1 MTNGHS
7 VTPTPRHTD
16 TPLIERLIGASAR
29 NGFLIVILT
38 IFGIA
43 GGTWALIQTPL
54 DAIPDLSDV
63 QVIVYTD
70 WEGRSPDLV
79 EDQITY
85 PISTRFIAAPKVKFV
100 RGESMF
106 GKSFVYV
113 IFQDGTDIYWARS
126 RVVEYLSAVRGMLP
140 EGVNPVIGPDA
151 TGVGWVFEY
160 ALVDKSGN
168 RDLSELRSFQDWH
181 LRYALES
188 VKGVAEVAPVGGFV
202 KQYQVDLDP
211 NKLAAYGIPLSDV
224 VAKIRM
230 SNSDV
235 GGKIF
240 EVGSTE
246 YYVRGRGYIKK
257 IEDIESIPLKVVDGT
272 PIYIKNVASVHLG
285 PDLRR
290 GVAELNGEGE
300 VVGGIVVMRYGE
312 NALRVIDGVK
322 RKLEELKP
330 SLPEGVEVVTT
341 YDRSDLIQRSIATLR
356 EKLIEESVVVAL
368 VCLVFLWHVRSAL
381 VAIVTLPIAIL
392 LSFIPMHGLSLTSNI
407 MSLGGIAIAIGAMV
421 DAAIIMVENA
431 HKFLEEAQTRKRSV
445 GVSEYRGA
453 GAETIDEGAPTLQ
466 HPDTPTPPSKSS
478 TVTLTNRERID
489 IIVAAAKSVGR
500 PLFFS
505 LLVITVSFIPVFSLV
520 AQEGR
525 LFRPLAFTKTFSMFF
540 ASMLGVTLVPVLM
553 VLLIRGKIT
562 PEIKNPVNRL
572 LIWMYRPFVN
582 LVLRARWL
590 VLLLAVPLVLI
601 GSIVPIVNI
610 FFGNPIPFYK
620 FGKEFMPPLNEG
632 SILYMPT
639 AVPGISINEATRV
652 LQIQDRLLR
661 QIPEVDTVFGKAGQA
676 ETPTDPAPLSMAETV
691 VTLKP
696 AEQWRPGMTWEK
708 IIAEMDAKI
717 KTPGMANIFWM
728 PIQTRTEMLTT
739 GFRSILGIKVFGGD
753 LGVIQDVGV
762 QIEKALSDFLETRS
776 VFAERTTGGY
786 FLDFTVNRQAAAR
799 YGLTVG
805 DVNDIIETAIG
816 GKTIATTVEGRERY
830 PISVRYARDFR
841 EDLDALKR
849 VLVATP
855 SATGTGMGSGGTP
868 TMANNPGTP
877 ALRNPDPASSGMA
890 QIPISALADLSYK
903 TGPPSIRN
911 ENGQLVGFVFVDIT
925 TDDIEGYVRGASE
938 RIRER
943 VTFPPGYYM
952 QWAGQFEY
960 LKSAEKRLLIV
971 VPFTLLIIFVLI
983 YLNTGSVM
991 RTLIVL
997 LAVPFS
1003 LVGAFWLLY
1012 LLNYNMSVGVWVG
1025 LIALAGL
1032 DAETGVVMLLY
1043 LDHAWDKFKAA
1054 GRLNSLAD
1062 LYEAVREG
1070 AVQRIRPKIM
1080 TVCAIL
1086 FGLLPIMWSP
1096 ATQAGADVMK
1106 RIAAPMIGGVV
1117 TSAILELLIYPVIY
1131 VIWRKRHLPKAE
1143 G

>member
-1 MTNGHS
+1 MN
-7 VTPTPRHTD
+7 TPAP
-16 TPLIERLIGASAR
+16 PFIERIIEASAR
-29 NGFLIVILT
+29 NKFLIFIFT
-38 IFGIA
+38 IFAIA
-43 GGTWALIQTPL
+43 GGIYGLMKTPL

-113 IFQDGTDIYWARS
+113 IFEDGTDIYWARS
-126 RVVEYLSAVRGMLP
+126 RVIEYLSSVRGSLP

-151 TGVGWVFEY
+151 TGVGWVYEY
-160 ALVDKSGN
+160 ALVDDTGKN
-168 RDLSELRSFQDWH
+168 NLADLRSFQDWH

-211 NKLAAYGIPLSDV
+211 NQVIAYNIPLADV
-224 VAKIRM
+224 VTAIKM
-230 SNSDV
+230 SNGDV

-240 EVGSTE
+240 EVATTE

-257 IEDIESIPLKVVDGT
+257 VEDIENVVLKVVDGT
-272 PIYIKNVASVHLG
+272 PVYVKNVGTVHLG
-285 PDLRR
+285 GDLRR
-290 GVAELNGEGE
+290 GVAELDGKGE

-312 NALRVIDGVK
+312 NALNVIDGIK
-322 RKLEELKP
+322 KKMEEIKA
-330 SLPEGVEVVTT
+330 SLPEGVRIVPT
-341 YDRSDLIQRSIATLR
+341 YDRSELINNAIHTLR
-356 EKLIEESVVVAL
+356 EKLIEESIVVAL
-368 VCLVFLWHVRSAL
+368 VCIVFLWHVRSAL
-381 VAIVTLPIAIL
+381 VAIITLPIAII
-392 LSFIPMHGLSLTSNI
+392 LSFLPMFGLGLTSNI

-431 HKFLEEAQTRKRSV
+431 HKSLEHFRDEHGRDPDRAEHTRV
-445 GVSEYRGA
+445 I
-453 GAETIDEGAPTLQ
+453 ID
-466 HPDTPTPPSKSS
+466 
-478 TVTLTNRERID
+478 
-489 IIVAAAKSVGR
+489 AAKSVGR

-505 LLVITVSFIPVFSLV
+505 LLVITVSFIPVFSLT

-525 LFRPLAFTKTFSMFF
+525 LFKPLAFTKTFAMFF
-540 ASMLGVTLVPVLM
+540 AAILGITVVPVLM
-553 VLLIRGKIT
+553 LLLVRGKIT
-562 PEIKNPVNRL
+562 PEVKNPVNRF
-572 LIWMYRPFVN
+572 LIWAYRPFVDF
-582 LVLRARWL
+582 VLHHRAL
-590 VLLLAVPLVLI
+590 TLIAALLILAATIYPYSKL
-601 GSIVPIVNI
+601 
-610 FFGNPIPFYK
+610 
-620 FGKEFMPPLNEG
+620 GKEFMPPLNEG
-632 SILYMPT
+632 TILYMPT
-639 AVPGISINEATRV
+639 AVPGMSINEATKI
-652 LQIQDRLLR
+652 LQIQDRILKK
-661 QIPEVDTVFGKAGQA
+661 IPEVATVFGKAGQS
-676 ETPTDPAPLSMAETV
+676 ETPTDPAPLAMFETV

-696 AEQWRPGMTWEK
+696 HDQWRPGMTWEK
-708 IIAEMDAKI
+708 LIAEMNDKV

-739 GFRSILGIKVFGGD
+739 GFRTILGIKVFGPD
-753 LGVIQDVGV
+753 LKQIENVAVD
-762 QIEKALSDFLETRS
+762 IEKALSDFPNTRS

-786 FLDFTVNRQAAAR
+786 FLDFEVNREAAAR
-799 YGLTVG
+799 YGLRVG

-855 SATGTGMGSGGTP
+855 MSQASAKPAPMGTP
-868 TMANNPGTP
+868 SRKGSAPAPDTSTP
-877 ALRNPDPASSGMA
+877 
-890 QIPISALADLSYK
+890 QVPISLLANISFK

-925 TDDIEGYVRGASE
+925 GTDIEGYVQAASQ
-938 RIRER
+938 RINER
-943 VTFPPGYYM
+943 VKYPPGYYI

-960 LKSAEKRLLIV
+960 LKAAEARLKVV

-983 YLNTGSVM
+983 YMNTQS
-991 RTLIVL
+991 TTKTIIVL

-1003 LVGAFWLLY
+1003 LVGAFWTLY
-1012 LLNYNMSVGVWVG
+1012 LLDYNMSVAVWVG

-1043 LDHAWDKFKAA
+1043 LDHAWEKYVAL
-1054 GRLNSLAD
+1054 GRMTSLAD
-1062 LYEAVREG
+1062 LYVAVKDG

-1096 ATQAGADVMK
+1096 TTQAGADVMK

-1117 TSAILELLIYPVIY
+1117 TSAILELLIYPVIF
-1131 VIWRKRHLPKAE
+1131 VIWKKRSLPKVAGE
-1143 G
+1143 QPVALLA